1 MVLPSSCAVFRL
13 TVGPVNVQLIAS
25 KHASAADLKPELE
38 KFLME
43 TYGVTATPAEQN
55 WEDVADE
62 ATCLVPDGGRHFTV
76 RITLGATAAAQLH
89 DRLARDASERQR
101 KCAAAALAKFGLE
114 GGDVDTLLDALAGLY
129 TARRGLALPEDVAEM
144 CTARPDL
151 TAAQKAALHFASS
164 VVVHEGI
171 STHENTGISTHKKQI
186 VRFSALGAVWEWRT
200 DHGDLDGDEY
210 LRAELIRDDLGV
222 VLQVNFDE
230 FDPYGTT
237 KLWRPVGDGLAA
249 FLSSVPMM
257 SPDEL
262 LVCMQCLL
270 GEPIANPR
278 ELVNENPCFDQLWPS
293 KHGFSWAGSPA
304 GLVDSPLF
312 TSPLL
317 SLETMA
323 HGRLVNLRKNET

>member
-1 MVLPSSCAVFRL
+1 MCVPTSCAVFRL

-43 TYGVTATPAEQN
+43 TYGVTAIPAEQN

-62 ATCLVPDGGRHFTV
+62 AACLVPDGGRHFTV
-76 RITLGATAAAQLH
+76 RVALGATAAAQLH

-114 GGDVDTLLDALAGLY
+114 GGDVDTVLDALAGLHV
-129 TARRGLALPEDVAEM
+129 ARRGLPLPDDVAEM
-144 CTARPDL
+144 CTARLDL
-151 TAAQKAALHFASS
+151 TAAQKAALRFASS
-164 VVVHEGI
+164 VVVHEDI
-171 STHENTGISTHKKQI
+171 STHANTGISTHKNQV

-222 VLQVNFDE
+222 VLQVNFDA
-230 FDPYGTT
+230 YAGTT
-237 KLWRPVGDGLAA
+237 KLWRPVGDDLAA

-323 HGRLVNLRKNET
+323 HGRWV

>member
-1 MVLPSSCAVFRL
+1 MCVPTSCAVFRL

-43 TYGVTATPAEQN
+43 TYGVTAIPAEQN

-62 ATCLVPDGGRHFTV
+62 AACLVPDGGRHFTV
-76 RITLGATAAAQLH
+76 RIALDATAAAQLH

-101 KCAAAALAKFGLE
+101 KCAAAALANFGLE
-114 GGDVDTLLDALAGLY
+114 GGDVDTVLDALAGLY
-129 TARRGLALPEDVAEM
+129 VARRGLALPEDVAEM
-144 CTARPDL
+144 CTARLDL
-151 TAAQKAALHFASS
+151 TAAQKAALRFASS
-164 VVVHEGI
+164 VVVHEDI
-171 STHENTGISTHKKQI
+171 STHANTGISTHKNQV

-222 VLQVNFDE
+222 VLQVNFDA
-230 FDPYGTT
+230 YAGTT
-237 KLWRPVGDGLAA
+237 KLWRPVGDDLAA

-323 HGRLVNLRKNET
+323 HGRWV